1 MVNANTIII
10 KTTDCADE
18 PPRSAPLKPSWNTL
32 YTNVFVEPP
41 GAPPVVVSIMPNV
54 SKKA

>member
-1 MVNANTIII
+1 MVSANTIII
-10 KTTDCADE
+10 NTTDCADE

-41 GAPPVVVSIMPNV
+41 GAPPVVVSIIPNV
-54 SKKA
+54 SKNA